1 MAINFGKEKLSGFDK
16 TLQLIGEGYAARPVT
31 LTKDSIANLEPTDGG
46 RYIIPQGTFLVGE
59 TSSLLENPDQLA
71 VAANISVTYDTA
83 VVDSAV
89 DVKSVVPENF
99 GYVITCVKAST
110 SSTAA
115 SVAYVPATK
124 AINVTLET
132 DSSGSEI
139 TTAQE
144 LVDLINTDPV
154 VGELVTAK
162 LHSGVLGSQTI
173 SNNATATTSGG
184 GVQSVSGNIDGILYH
199 HVDVTDGEA
208 TGAMMISGYVNIDN
222 MPFNPGSAIRE
233 KLTRITFGRIDG

>member
-31 LTKDSIANLEPTDGG
+31 LTKESIANLEPTDGG

-59 TSSLLENPDQLA
+59 SSSLLENPNQLA
-71 VAANISVTYDTA
+71 VAADISVTFDTA

-89 DVKSVVPENF
+89 DIKSASPENF
-99 GYVITCVKAST
+99 GYVVTCTKAST
-110 SSTAA
+110 ASTAA
-115 SVAYVPATK
+115 SISYVPATK
-124 AINVTLET
+124 AIDVTLET
-132 DSSGSEI
+132 DSSGSAV

-144 LVDLINTDPV
+144 LIDLINGDSV
-154 VGELVTAK
+154 VGGLVVAS
-162 LHSGVLGSQTI
+162 LHASVSSTKAI

-184 GVQSVSGNIDGILYH
+184 GVQTVSGNIDGILYH